1 MQCVKIDVAQI
12 PQAEVQ
18 NLSMTFL
25 GGVKKFYED
34 PKNLQRFED
43 WTRNREGQQ

>member
-25 GGVKKFYED
+25 AAMKRYYSDTENLRQFEEWKK
-34 PKNLQRFED
+34 
-43 WTRNREGQQ
+43 NREGQK

>member
-25 GGVKKFYED
+25 GGVKKFYGD
-34 PKNLQRFED
+34 PKNLQRFEE
-43 WTRNREGQQ
+43 WKKNREGQQ